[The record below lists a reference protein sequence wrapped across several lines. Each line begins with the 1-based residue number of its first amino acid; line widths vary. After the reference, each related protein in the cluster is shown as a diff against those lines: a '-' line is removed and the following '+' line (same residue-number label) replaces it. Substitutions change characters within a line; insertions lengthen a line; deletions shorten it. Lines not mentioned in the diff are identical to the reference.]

1 MNKLHTKEVI
11 AMVHICKGNFPTV
24 FSNHCHHGYC
34 GGRAQSTINIFNNCG
49 GGHTNFWG
57 GFGAG
62 LGFGLGNLFGGFG
75 MGNIFGGF
83 GMGMPMFGGMGMG
96 MPMFGGMNMWSP

>member
-1 MNKLHTKEVI
+1 
-11 AMVHICKGNFPTV
+11 MVHICKGNFPTV

-83 GMGMPMFGGMGMG
+83 GSGNGYARITLYSAGGITT
-96 MPMFGGMNMWSP
+96 PAC